1 MKSSWISNRHIF
13 TADLFDDFFF
23 QILSM
28 VMIDLQKEYLIMM
41 YVSRLLKNV
50 VHTYV
55 CNALYYLISL

>member
-41 YVSRLLKNV
+41 YVSRLLKMWYIL
-50 VHTYV
+50 TYV
-55 CNALYYLISL
+55 MHFIT